1 MIMTNRKLTKTYYFS
16 VEGET
21 EQWYLYWLKDR
32 INESKEATY
41 KVHIDCKIE
50 KDPIKRIKGL
60 TVTQKIEIY
69 HICDYESED
78 DEHVKQFISIM
89 DKMKKAMSLGTNIK
103 YKFGYSNF
111 TFDLWIALH
120 RIDCFSSQNNRADYL
135 TLINKA
141 FNEKFE
147 KMDDYKKESNFKK
160 CLKNL
165 NISDVKRAI
174 KRSEQI
180 MINNKNFGYVD
191 VTYKGFSYYKENP
204 SLSVFEPIKNML
216 KDCKLM

>member
-1 MIMTNRKLTKTYYFS
+1 
-16 VEGET
+16 
-21 EQWYLYWLKDR
+21 
-32 INESKEATY
+32 
-41 KVHIDCKIE
+41 
-50 KDPIKRIKGL
+50 
-60 TVTQKIEIY
+60 
-69 HICDYESED
+69 
-78 DEHVKQFISIM
+78 
-89 DKMKKAMSLGTNIK
+89 
-103 YKFGYSNF
+103 
-111 TFDLWIALH
+111 
-120 RIDCFSSQNNRADYL
+120 
-135 TLINKA
+135 
-141 FNEKFE
+141 
-147 KMDDYKKESNFKK
+147 MDDYKKESNFKN